1 MSAINYALMTTA
13 EQKSETNK
21 ARLQTQLAAL
31 RWRKE
36 IEGTQITPEV
46 RLQTDRT
53 TRAELAT
60 IFTNFE
66 AGLLTAPIAWK
77 AQSGWIGLG
86 HDMLRQAL
94 WLIHA
99 HVQACFLA
107 EKLVGEAIEGGEITH
122 GDQIESAFQ
131 IRFDQARNAEIRP

>member
-1 MSAINYALMTTA
+1 MANVNYALMQTA
-13 EQKSETNK
+13 ERQDQIS
-21 ARLQTQLAAL
+21 ADRLLQQLAAL

-36 IEGTQITPEV
+36 VEGTHITAEV
-46 RLQTDRT
+46 RFQTDRD

-60 IFTNFE
+60 IFSNFE
-66 AGLLTAPIAWK
+66 AGVLDGPIAWK
-77 AQSGWIGLG
+77 AQSGWIALG

-107 EKLVGEAIEGGEITH
+107 EKLAGEQVLAGELTH
-122 GDQIESAFQ
+122 GDAVPAAFEKLY
-131 IRFDQARNAEIRP
+131 DQARQGQVRL